1 MSRGM
6 YIACLILGIVTVLCG
21 SGIIAMSAVGIHRGF

>member
-21 SGIIAMSAVGIHRGF
+21 AGIIAMSAIGIHNGY